1 MPNTKDRGNVR
12 SRTLGDMVRG
22 ARAERGITLRAFAQ
36 RFGKSASYISDIE
49 NDRRVPAE
57 PLLRDMCHELGL
69 SFDDA
74 MGLAGRIGD
83 DAERELRR
91 TPSLGLLF
99 RRMSDLPADD
109 RESII
114 QKYLREVESKL
125 RRAD

>member
-1 MPNTKDRGNVR
+1 MANTR
-12 SRTLGDMVRG
+12 SRTLGDLIRE
-22 ARAERGITLRAFAQ
+22 ARVIRKVTLRSFAE

-57 PLLRDMCHELGL
+57 PLLRDICQELDL

-74 MGLAGRIGD
+74 MGLAGRIGN

-99 RRMSDLPADD
+99 RKMSDLPIAD
-109 RESII
+109 RENII
-114 QKYLREVESKL
+114 EKYLYEVEEKL
-125 RRAD
+125 KQ